1 VTIHLQPFY
10 EVMANESTGAR
21 YQNPCLVP
29 HFVHSP

>member
-1 VTIHLQPFY
+1 VTIRLQPLD
-10 EVMANESTGAR
+10 EVMANESTGTR